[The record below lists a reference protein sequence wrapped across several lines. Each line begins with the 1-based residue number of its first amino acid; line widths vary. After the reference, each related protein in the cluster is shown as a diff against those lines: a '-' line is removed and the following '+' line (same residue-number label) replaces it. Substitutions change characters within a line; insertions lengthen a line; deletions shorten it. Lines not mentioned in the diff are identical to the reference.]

1 MHFNVYIYIYM
12 HAYIHIHIHIQYT
25 ITNAYLLGGF
35 NVFPSRPSNR
45 MMIRIE
51 VCNLQ
56 YFSDGL
62 KPPTSGRFVA
72 LIYLRMEW
80 MDADEVPVFQEDA
93 WMMVPIVG

>member
-1 MHFNVYIYIYM
+1 
-12 HAYIHIHIHIQYT
+12 
-25 ITNAYLLGGF
+25 
-35 NVFPSRPSNR
+35 

-72 LIYLRMEW
+72 LIYLMMEW
-80 MDADEVPVFQEDA
+80 MDADVVPVFQEDA
-93 WMMVPIVG
+93 WMMVPIVGWESCFPVIFSQRIHGLMDDD